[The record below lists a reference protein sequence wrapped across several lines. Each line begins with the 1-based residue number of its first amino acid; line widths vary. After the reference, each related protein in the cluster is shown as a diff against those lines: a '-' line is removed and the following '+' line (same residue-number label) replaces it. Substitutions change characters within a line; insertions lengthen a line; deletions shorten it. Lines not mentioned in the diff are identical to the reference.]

1 MCIRDRVFVLKYSVG
16 SDRSRPEKGIIKS
29 AVYPLQAVEML
40 EALHIVKEHADEWN
54 IDKNRIFLMGFSAG
68 GHVCASCGVRWNDP
82 AIVKQLSFLPKKD
95 ELKAAGIVLG
105 YPFLVPNSD
114 EFFKKHPLK
123 AVEKVQHIMNYVLYQ
138 SDFPS
143 QKDVE
148 KVNLINYISQDT
160 VPMFLWHSI
169 DDPVID
175 AGNSTR
181 FISKLLE
188 YGISAEYHLFGH
200 GEHGKAL
207 ENSLTHKR
215 DEMIDHHLNSW
226 ISLADYW
233 MNRIGEK

>member
-1 MCIRDRVFVLKYSVG
+1 
-16 SDRSRPEKGIIKS
+16 
-29 AVYPLQAVEML
+29 
-40 EALHIVKEHADEWN
+40 
-54 IDKNRIFLMGFSAG
+54 MGFSAG

-82 AIVKQLSFLPKKD
+82 AIVKQLSFRPKKD

-160 VPMFLWHSI
+160 VPMFLWHSMI
-169 DDPVID
+169 Q
-175 AGNSTR
+175 S
-181 FISKLLE
+181 LMLE
-188 YGISAEYHLFGH
+188 IPHALFQSCWNM
-200 GEHGKAL
+200 AYL
-207 ENSLTHKR
+207 RSIIYLV
-215 DEMIDHHLNSW
+215 MAS
-226 ISLADYW
+226 
-233 MNRIGEK
+233 MEKHWKTV

>member
-1 MCIRDRVFVLKYSVG
+1 
-16 SDRSRPEKGIIKS
+16 
-29 AVYPLQAVEML
+29 
-40 EALHIVKEHADEWN
+40 
-54 IDKNRIFLMGFSAG
+54 
-68 GHVCASCGVRWNDP
+68 
-82 AIVKQLSFLPKKD
+82 
-95 ELKAAGIVLG
+95 
-105 YPFLVPNSD
+105 
-114 EFFKKHPLK
+114 
-123 AVEKVQHIMNYVLYQ
+123 VQHIMNYVLYQ

>member
-1 MCIRDRVFVLKYSVG
+1 M
-16 SDRSRPEKGIIKS
+16 
-29 AVYPLQAVEML
+29 
-40 EALHIVKEHADEWN
+40 
-54 IDKNRIFLMGFSAG
+54 
-68 GHVCASCGVRWNDP
+68 CASCGVRWNDP
-82 AIVKQLSFLPKKD
+82 AIVKQLSFRPKKD

>member
-1 MCIRDRVFVLKYSVG
+1 MRLV
-16 SDRSRPEKGIIKS
+16 
-29 AVYPLQAVEML
+29 VYDGM
-40 EALHIVKEHADEWN
+40 
-54 IDKNRIFLMGFSAG
+54 
-68 GHVCASCGVRWNDP
+68 NDP
-82 AIVKQLSFLPKKD
+82 AIVKQLSFRPKKD